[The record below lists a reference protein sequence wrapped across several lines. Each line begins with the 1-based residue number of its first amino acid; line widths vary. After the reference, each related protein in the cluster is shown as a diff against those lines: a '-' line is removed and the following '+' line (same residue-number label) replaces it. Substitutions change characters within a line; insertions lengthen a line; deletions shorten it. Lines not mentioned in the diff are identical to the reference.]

1 MTIGNVFNAAV
12 SNIKQGSDASR
23 AMIDAAPP
31 DQRAFL
37 EAQQQMQKDAQIV
50 QLVTNCMKKLDD
62 MATSVLQNLK

>member
-1 MTIGNVFNAAV
+1 MSIPSVFNQAV

-37 EAQQQMQKDAQIV
+37 EAQQQMQKDAQLV
-50 QLVTNCMKKLDD
+50 ELVTNCMKKLDE
-62 MATSVLQNLK
+62 MAKSVLSNLK